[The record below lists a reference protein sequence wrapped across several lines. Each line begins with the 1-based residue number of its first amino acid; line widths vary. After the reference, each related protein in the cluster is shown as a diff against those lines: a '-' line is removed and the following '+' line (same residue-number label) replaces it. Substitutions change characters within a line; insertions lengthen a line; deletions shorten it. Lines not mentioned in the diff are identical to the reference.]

1 MGGRA
6 LFLVFL
12 GGLAVALGLAGGFV
26 AWWHRTSQPDYRLGW
41 GRDALRRGDE
51 GAAERAVLLL
61 RAAGAEDHAHLLQA
75 EIAFAR
81 AKPFLDSDQA
91 AEATP
96 FLNRALDECNR
107 IRDQGQLRLD
117 AAALSGLCLLHLK
130 EYAQAARALTF
141 VVAERPD
148 HADAHRGL
156 AAIYY
161 DQGALMRA
169 VEQLQEVD
177 RLEPDDGRPQRMIGH
192 IYKDLDQNDR
202 AIDAFREALTRRLS
216 PAFADDARA
225 NLAECLVK
233 RGRHREALEV
243 LDQCGSEATA
253 APQLLALRGQCLL
266 ALGQTSE
273 ARSLAEAAL
282 ARHPDS
288 VELLRLRARLHRD
301 AEEFR
306 AEASD
311 LEQALGLDRHDY
323 TSRYQLAQVYERL
336 GRSPDAAEQ
345 RRLCRQDQDALE
357 EMTKLHD
364 QAVQNP
370 WDAAVRRRLAAVCR
384 KLDRPDQ
391 ARMWLQAAAACE
403 AAPER
408 PRP

>member
-1 MGGRA
+1 MGGRTR
-6 LFLVFL
+6 LLVLL
-12 GGLAVALGLAGGFV
+12 GGLAVALALGGGLG
-26 AWWHRTSQPDYRLGW
+26 AWWQRTSGPDYRLRS

-51 GAAERAVLLL
+51 AAAERAVLLL

-81 AKPFLDSDQA
+81 AKPYLDSDQL

-96 FLNRALDECNR
+96 FLSRALDECNR

-117 AAALSGLCLLHLK
+117 AVALSGLCLLRLK

-148 HADAHRGL
+148 NADAHRGL

-177 RLEPDDGRPQRMIGH
+177 RLEPEDGRPQRMIGH
-192 IYKDLDQNDR
+192 IYKDLDQDDR
-202 AIDAFREALTRRLS
+202 AIDAFREALARRLS

-225 NLAECLVK
+225 NLAECLVE
-233 RGRHREALEV
+233 RGRHREALQV
-243 LDQCGSEATA
+243 LDGCGSEAAGT
-253 APQLLALRGQCLL
+253 PPLLALRGQCQL
-266 ALGQTSE
+266 ALGQTAE

-282 ARHPDS
+282 AQHADS

-301 AEEFR
+301 TEEFR
-306 AEASD
+306 AEAAD
-311 LEQALGLDRHDY
+311 LERALAIDRHDY

-336 GRSPDAAEQ
+336 GRSADAAEQ
-345 RRLCRQDQDALE
+345 RRLCRQTQEALE
-357 EMTKLHD
+357 EMSKLHD

-370 WDAAVRRRLAAVCR
+370 WDAAVRRRLADVCR

-391 ARMWLQAAAACE
+391 AKMWLQAAAACE
-403 AAPER
+403 AAPAGK
-408 PRP
+408 